1 MKSVFKKTIV
11 LTATAAAAVTAGIL
25 YSTPAKKTDLSYGAS
40 DAQKL
45 DLYLPRLRKAK
56 CRAAVIYIHGG
67 AWSGGDKAG
76 YDTACKKKAKD
87 GYAAATINYRMIGE
101 GATWQD
107 MLDDIT
113 AAMELVKEK
122 AAEQGIKLEKV
133 ALTGDS
139 AGGHLS
145 MLYCFKNGAVSPIPI
160 AFCASRCGP
169 SDLADSRFLDDFLD
183 PESVLPIV
191 AGLIGKP
198 FTMDSFGE
206 AAEDLKAASPV
217 TYITPDA
224 PPTIIA
230 HGVKDDVVPYSQGT
244 GVYDDLLAAGVEC
257 ELVTYPNSGHGLS
270 DDPESSERY
279 EELFE
284 EYAVKYFG
292 Y

>member
-1 MKSVFKKTIV
+1 MKPVLKKTII
-11 LTATAAAAVTAGIL
+11 LTAAAAAAVTAGIL

-56 CRAAVIYIHGG
+56 CTAAVIYIHGG

-76 YDTACKKKAKD
+76 YGAACKEKAKA
-87 GYAAATINYRMIGE
+87 GYAAATVNYRMIGE
-101 GATWQD
+101 GATWKE

-122 AAEQGIKLEKV
+122 AAEQGITLEKA

-169 SDLADSRFLDDFLD
+169 SDLADSGMIENYRDK
-183 PESVLPIV
+183 EEIYPIIG
-191 AGLIGKP
+191 GLIGKP
-198 FTMDSFGE
+198 FDKDSYGE
-206 AAEDLKAASPV
+206 ATEDLKAASPV
-217 TYITPDA
+217 TYVTPDA

-230 HGVKDDVVPYSQGT
+230 HGVKDDIVAYSQGT
-244 GVYDDLLAAGVEC
+244 GVYDALLSAGVAC

-284 EYAVKYFG
+284 EYALKYFG